1 MLRESGEKSLSYLVL
16 DTTDNTVVCAGE
28 EEAILNASAHAQRR
42 RAMRNGLSHAAV
54 VADTGETIEVYDH
67 NIPKSSLIMGRL
79 PTDIQGLINR
89 KDLAVTFSSTQ
100 EEVKDVVLGLSRMSR
115 QQNGFT
121 TAVSEEDY
129 EVSNPVSI
137 YADGS
142 YRDHSDGATAIGY
155 AIIDNSESL
164 IGLGSHS
171 IPTTISS
178 LEAEYQAV
186 RAGVNKAV
194 KYDDITSINLYS
206 DNSRVANVL
215 NGTQDALDRNTTV
228 TEDIKDTLAQFAA
241 VTVEHTPRSNNLL
254 ADSLADYGHT
264 ETLVGAL

>member
-1 MLRESGEKSLSYLVL
+1 MLREEGEKSISYIVL
-16 DTTDNTVVCAGE
+16 DTTDNKVVCAGE
-28 EEAILNASAHAQRR
+28 ENAIPNASAHAQRR
-42 RAMRNGLSHAAV
+42 KAMRDGLSHAAL
-54 VADTGETIEVYDH
+54 VAEASETIEVYDH
-67 NIPKSSLIMGRL
+67 SIPDASLITGRL
-79 PTDIQGLINR
+79 ATEIRTLLDR
-89 KDLAVTFSSTQ
+89 KNLSVTFTSTQ
-100 EEVKDVVLGLSRMSR
+100 DKVNEVVLGLSRMSR
-115 QQNGFT
+115 QQNAFT
-121 TAVSEEDY
+121 TAVSKENY
-129 EVSNPVSI
+129 EMSNPVSI

-142 YRDHSDGATAIGY
+142 YRDQSNGDTAIGY
-155 AIIDNSESL
+155 AIIDNANSL

-194 KYDDITSINLYS
+194 KYDDITEVTLYS

-215 NGTQDALDRNTTV
+215 GGTQNALDRNTTV
-228 TEDIKDTLAQFAA
+228 TEDIHETLERFAE
-241 VTVEHTPRSNNLL
+241 VTVKHTPRGNNLL